1 MQSTRSAVEHVSA
14 GVHFVVPPRG
24 HEATQSRKQDFCPY
38 TFRPHDGLTISPK
51 ADVIVTDLLLP
62 GDMEVIE
69 FIARLKRHDKHE
81 PNPGHRVDGMRVEEG
96 LSF

>member
-1 MQSTRSAVEHVSA
+1 MPPTPAAVVLLVQAEPDSREMYAEFLRYQGLLPVPVSTAR
-14 GVHFVVPPRG
+14 
-24 HEATQSRKQDFCPY
+24 
-38 TFRPHDGLTISPK
+38 DGLRVAPE
-51 ADVIVTDLLLP
+51 ADVIVTGLLLP
-62 GDMEVIE
+62 GDMDGIE